1 MVLTTYRR
9 SGDPV
14 HTTVWFAQV
23 GDRLY
28 VTTMNGAGKAKR
40 IRNSEQVVVAPSDR
54 MGTIQGP
61 SQTARARVLAP
72 DEFPT
77 ALEALR
83 AKLNPAFDQMISQG
97 GPRGGAPDDRIYLE
111 IRPEETAIA

>member
-1 MVLTTYRR
+1 MVLTTHRR

-23 GDRLY
+23 GDRVY

-54 MGTIQGP
+54 MGNTQG
-61 SQTARARVLAP
+61 SGQTARARILPP
-72 DEFPT
+72 DEYPT
-77 ALEALR
+77 ALAALR

-97 GPRGGAPDDRIYLE
+97 GPRGGSPDDRIYLE